1 MIFPAETS
9 QLLSKLDGKIGKML
23 RIDNLWFFFP
33 ALNPKRV
40 EVFFKAKINWW
51 NSLLIQV
58 EILSIALREVLE
70 SELI

>member
-33 ALNPKRV
+33 ALNSKRV
-40 EVFFKAKINWW
+40 EVFFKAKINW
-51 NSLLIQV
+51 
-58 EILSIALREVLE
+58 
-70 SELI
+70 